1 MRTKIV
7 LVVLLGA
14 TMTALAASQ
23 KVEPLNVK
31 LGLWDMTMTTTPIGQ
46 LPIPAEYL
54 SRLTPEQRAKL
65 EERVKAQYNGQ
76 AKTRT
81 YKTCLTKEKL
91 EKTGPLDEKDNCAT
105 TVLNSTSSRRSLKVQ
120 CTNPEFKS
128 SGTVDFEALTP
139 ENTKGS
145 GHLTAT
151 SGDRTMNIDVTF
163 TGKWLGSACGD
174 VN

>member
-14 TMTALAASQ
+14 TMTALAAQ

-31 LGLWDMTMTTTPIGQ
+31 LGLWDMTMTTTPAGQ
-46 LPIPAEYL
+46 IPIPPEYL

-65 EERVKAQYNGQ
+65 EERFKAQYSGQ
-76 AKTRT
+76 ARTRT

-91 EKTGPLDEKDNCAT
+91 EKTGPLDDRDNCAT
-105 TVLNSTSSRRSLKVQ
+105 TVLSSTSSKRSLKVQ
-120 CTNPEFKS
+120 CTNPELKS

-139 ENTKGS
+139 ESTTGS
-145 GHLTAT
+145 GHMTAT
-151 SGDRTMNIDVTF
+151 TGDHALDVDVTF
-163 TGKWLGSACGD
+163 TGKWIGQACGD
-174 VN
+174 VK